1 MSSRT
6 DLRSLRIFLRALWFN
21 RVSIVTLAFAF
32 LFFAFIPQ
40 VQDLFVEIPQQVL
53 GPRYLLRYI
62 PVGVLHADDP
72 YRVFV
77 RWHWQGLYVNTLLG
91 WLLPILVSARIL
103 LHSNSQGLGV
113 ASRRD
118 YNRIVV
124 GVPRLLFLVGLST
137 VALGQAVAFSN
148 LPIPAA
154 LASLS
159 SADLFREFLDLG
171 ARTVITTDLTL
182 LALYTLWFGVA
193 MSLCLI
199 AAFSLYFL
207 LLSARRG
214 DGERIYVNLAIGRKV
229 DLWLEHLWRFPP
241 LNFIHRTFFKTES
254 KPAFLTEW
262 EFRRAEVRP
271 PLIFL
276 ILFAVY
282 CMGWVQVFS
291 LEVGRYLLIS
301 LIFGVAVMPLS
312 LLAML
317 SHRLRWPFILTA
329 FAAVLLLGFV
339 GGDLHT
345 VRSRSSSADEKQ
357 LQLRDAIA
365 LWKRENNC
373 SSADCPRPIIVA
385 ASGGASRAAFF
396 TGSIVGHLED
406 LSNRTANGLNGF
418 HKQLFAISSVSGSS
432 LAAVLFSS
440 GLAVAREEG
449 STLSSSADGRRVVCN
464 CAASLGPPR

>member
-1 MSSRT
+1 
-6 DLRSLRIFLRALWFN
+6 
-21 RVSIVTLAFAF
+21 
-32 LFFAFIPQ
+32 
-40 VQDLFVEIPQQVL
+40 
-53 GPRYLLRYI
+53 
-62 PVGVLHADDP
+62 
-72 YRVFV
+72 
-77 RWHWQGLYVNTLLG
+77 
-91 WLLPILVSARIL
+91 
-103 LHSNSQGLGV
+103 
-113 ASRRD
+113 
-118 YNRIVV
+118 
-124 GVPRLLFLVGLST
+124 
-137 VALGQAVAFSN
+137 
-148 LPIPAA
+148 
-154 LASLS
+154 
-159 SADLFREFLDLG
+159 
-171 ARTVITTDLTL
+171 
-182 LALYTLWFGVA
+182 

-199 AAFSLYFL
+199 AASSLYFL
-207 LLSARRG
+207 ILSARRG
-214 DGERIYVNLAIGRKV
+214 DGDRIYVNLAIGRKV
-229 DLWLEHLWRFPP
+229 DLWLEQLWRFPP
-241 LNFIHRTFFKTES
+241 LDFIHRVFFKTES
-254 KPAFLTEW
+254 KPEFLTEW

-271 PLIFL
+271 PLVFL

-345 VRSRSSSADEKQ
+345 VSSKSSSADEKQ

-406 LSNRTANGLNGF
+406 LSNRAANDLNGF

-449 STLSSSADGRRVVCN
+449 STLSSSANGGRVVCN
-464 CAASLGPPR
+464 CAASLGLPR